1 MEEFLVD
8 LNNEIYLQSA
18 SNGETTQDTFFEI
31 ISELLIDDGVCKEA
45 QIVNDWNNDKTGI
58 QIDGYGGDPFNDENV
73 LTIFLTTFSA
83 SNEIIGINMAELTS
97 LIKRGANYINK
108 IRNNEFVSSLEKTS
122 SMFLVSQLLSRRI
135 MDVEK
140 FRFIVI
146 TNKLLKVRS
155 EQIETP
161 IINDKNS
168 EADIWD
174 LDRIKDFMRGKIHK
188 KT

>member
-73 LTIFLTTFSA
+73 LTIFLTNFSA
-83 SNEIIGINMAELTS
+83 SNEIVGINMAELTS

-108 IRNNEFVSSLEKTS
+108 IRNNEFVSSLEKLQACFWYLNS
-122 SMFLVSQLLSRRI
+122 YLEELWMLKNLDLL
-135 MDVEK
+135 
-140 FRFIVI
+140 
-146 TNKLLKVRS
+146 
-155 EQIETP
+155 
-161 IINDKNS
+161 
-168 EADIWD
+168 
-174 LDRIKDFMRGKIHK
+174 
-188 KT
+188 

>member
-83 SNEIIGINMAELTS
+83 SNEIVGINMAELTS

-108 IRNNEFVSSLEKTS
+108 MYEHIVYGKCKSHSFTTS
-122 SMFLVSQLLSRRI
+122 NY
-135 MDVEK
+135 
-140 FRFIVI
+140 VI
-146 TNKLLKVRS
+146 TKF
-155 EQIETP
+155 
-161 IINDKNS
+161 IIS
-168 EADIWD
+168 
-174 LDRIKDFMRGKIHK
+174 R
-188 KT
+188 T